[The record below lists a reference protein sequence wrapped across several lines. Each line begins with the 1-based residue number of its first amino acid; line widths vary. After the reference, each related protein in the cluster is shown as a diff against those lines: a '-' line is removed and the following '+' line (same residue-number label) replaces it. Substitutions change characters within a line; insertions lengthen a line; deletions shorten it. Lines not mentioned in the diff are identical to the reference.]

1 MLSSLRSRL
10 WLSYALVVLG
20 ALFVTAVIL
29 VIYLIRSPLGFRQA
43 TARLQAIEAVILNN
57 QPGLSNLSQT
67 GLPNIL
73 QTYDK
78 TFDVRLLIYD
88 SNRIILVDSRSRTA
102 PTLLLPRQF
111 QTLLKGG
118 GLRDSSGKLWL
129 FISSPL
135 ENGGFLVLATPRPKI
150 ALLTLLRDEF
160 IPPFFVAGIIALLI
174 SLMVAFGLA
183 RWIGDPLQ
191 RVVIASQKMPSA
203 DVYAITP
210 GGPREVMELTR
221 AFNEMNTRVLTSQTF
236 QRDFVANVSHELK
249 TPLTSIQG
257 FAQALLDG
265 TASTPEDQK
274 QSAQVIY
281 DESARMHRMV
291 LDLLHLAS
299 LDDGTFE
306 LLRNQVDL
314 PALIKSIAEKFAP
327 QGRSVNVDIRVET
340 TSLPFFRGDG
350 DRLAQVFSNLVDNAL
365 KFTPAGGSVT
375 LRTSWNNSG
384 ILVEVTDT
392 GAGISPE
399 ALARIFDRFYQADP
413 SRPGGRTHGSGLGL
427 AIVKEII
434 EAHGGKISVRSEPGK
449 GSTFSVSLPL
459 TTPEATVVDSNRHT
473 GTGTILL
480 KK

>member
-210 GGPREVMELTR
+210 GGPR
-221 AFNEMNTRVLTSQTF
+221 
-236 QRDFVANVSHELK
+236 
-249 TPLTSIQG
+249 
-257 FAQALLDG
+257 
-265 TASTPEDQK
+265 
-274 QSAQVIY
+274 
-281 DESARMHRMV
+281 
-291 LDLLHLAS
+291 
-299 LDDGTFE
+299 
-306 LLRNQVDL
+306 
-314 PALIKSIAEKFAP
+314 
-327 QGRSVNVDIRVET
+327 
-340 TSLPFFRGDG
+340 
-350 DRLAQVFSNLVDNAL
+350 
-365 KFTPAGGSVT
+365 
-375 LRTSWNNSG
+375 
-384 ILVEVTDT
+384 
-392 GAGISPE
+392 
-399 ALARIFDRFYQADP
+399 
-413 SRPGGRTHGSGLGL
+413 
-427 AIVKEII
+427 
-434 EAHGGKISVRSEPGK
+434 
-449 GSTFSVSLPL
+449 
-459 TTPEATVVDSNRHT
+459 
-473 GTGTILL
+473 
-480 KK
+480 